1 MFSSWHFPSSRR
13 LFVLVTVGA
22 VLGLVGCRNDP
33 QDPRFNDPAL
43 QRPNGSKKLTV
54 VFVDGVPVPADS
66 ASGPLAAAPGRK
78 APPSQ
83 PAPVR
88 MDISWQVPDGW
99 TSVPPSS
106 RVRVAEYRVDASEP
120 NGTPAEVGVFYLGPS
135 VTAIDDTLQRWAS
148 SFDEAAAKNA
158 KRAMLRTGAFPAH
171 FVEVSGTYTVPSMMA
186 EEGANEGA
194 QTRPGWKLL
203 GAIVE
208 TPMGPYYFKLL
219 GPKEVVE
226 GGREKFLKMIDS
238 VGREAAGAATPSATP
253 PSASATPPV
262 SSAPDR

>member
-1 MFSSWHFPSSRR
+1 MSSSWHFPSSRN
-13 LFVLVTVGA
+13 LLVLVTVGA
-22 VLGLVGCRNDP
+22 LVGLVGCRNDP

-66 ASGPLAAAPGRK
+66 ASGPLAAAPVGK
-78 APPSQ
+78 TPPSQ
-83 PAPVR
+83 PPPAR
-88 MDISWQVPDGW
+88 MDVSWQVPDGW

-106 RVRVAEYRVDASEP
+106 PVRVAEYRIAASEP

-158 KRAMLRTGAFPAH
+158 KRAMLRTGVFPAH
-171 FVEVSGTYTVPSMMA
+171 FIEVSGTFTVSSMMA
-186 EEGANEGA
+186 DGGANEGA
-194 QTRPGWKLL
+194 QTRPGWTLL

-208 TPMGPYYFKLL
+208 TPMGPYYFKFL
-219 GPKEVVE
+219 GPKEVIE
-226 GGREKFLKMIDS
+226 GGRESFLKMIDS
-238 VGREAAGAATPSATP
+238 VGREAGAPA
-253 PSASATPPV
+253 AS
-262 SSAPDR
+262 SSAPPSSSARPAQ